1 MRIPESVYA
10 RVVTRF
16 TKVGEGWGITSQ
28 SGYRRIFLDGDQD
41 GDTGF
46 NELSVSVGVR
56 FGL

>member
-1 MRIPESVYA
+1 MLQPAGGVNIA
-10 RVVTRF
+10 L
-16 TKVGEGWGITSQ
+16 GEGWGITSQ